1 MRNNNNNNTLEY
13 RQEFL
18 DNDQMPIVF
27 SSLIINV
34 ASVNKKFGTLKDFI
48 TKFDLNGQ
56 TNGKLLVVAEMV
68 SPPYNL
74 IQIVENRL
82 CPLGFVNKRD
92 YVFADEELIHG
103 AGDTNSPYL
112 NQPHP
117 TCKNIPWLGSL
128 INADGN
134 FVWYKDKDE
143 KEVREVDFPIIK
155 FNVWK
160 EIGVQKAEQSV
171 LRNIKMKH
179 GAIPESR
186 LKYMKKLIELD
197 EIGLIELFNTYVGR
211 THFSIEMQSDI
222 MLLQD
227 ELLKRDLDYSA
238 IYDGKSFSFVKKI
251 KLDGQKVITI

>member
-1 MRNNNNNNTLEY
+1 MRNNNNNTLEN

-56 TNGKLLVVAEMV
+56 TNGRLLVVAEMV

-82 CPLGFVNKRD
+82 RPLGFVNKRD
-92 YVFADEELIHG
+92 YVFADEELVHG
-103 AGDTNSPYL
+103 AGDTYSPYL

-134 FVWYKDKDE
+134 FVWYKEKVE
-143 KEVREVDFPIIK
+143 KEVREVDFPIVK

-186 LKYMKKLIELD
+186 LKYIKKLIELD
-197 EIGLIELFNTYVGR
+197 EMGLIELFNTYVGR